1 MANEMQVGTKF
12 IPDTRAYL
20 AEVNVLK
27 LNSAAKMAGL
37 RWKNGNPE
45 YTKQGII
52 EKLHQHPS
60 ILRATLA
67 TLERMDSG
75 TQSKPINLLD
85 DLEDE
90 TEAEDPRERSESLV
104 QETPKPAVP
113 FDGVSRQVILDLR
126 NSIDN
131 ALRSLGNLERSNT
144 QDHNGFN
151 AKFSHIGNGLDTL
164 VKRINELEKRAPIQI
179 NIPAHTPI
187 QIDPNSCHESY
198 PKLIKYL
205 QINRRVILV
214 GSAGTGK
221 SMAVKNAAEALGV
234 DFYLVPPVT
243 MSHELIGHRDAQGVF
258 HETPLFQA
266 YTKGGLCL
274 LDEADASLPDALL
287 CANPIL
293 DGNGFATFGDGN
305 LHKQHP
311 DFFAVFNMN
320 TDGNGAT
327 MQYAGRNRLD
337 GATVARFGVRIQ
349 WNVDP
354 RIERAMCA
362 GQDQWYQVIQS
373 VRAFMEQRQIVDVN
387 ATPRHAKTG
396 AALLNA
402 GLDKND
408 VLIDSLKSGALAEV
422 WSDVLRLPAV
432 NTFIRG

>member
-1 MANEMQVGTKF
+1 MQVGTKF

-75 TQSKPINLLD
+75 VQSKPINLLD

-90 TEAEDPRERSESLV
+90 TEASNASDIV
-104 QETPKPAVP
+104 HETPKPNP
-113 FDGVSRQVILDLR
+113 IEGQSPHQVVLDLR
-126 NSIDN
+126 ASIDN

-144 QDHNGFN
+144 QDHIGFN
-151 AKFSHIGNGLDTL
+151 AKFSHVNNSMTHLAY
-164 VKRINELEKRAPIQI
+164 RIDELEKRAPIQI

-187 QIDPNSCHESY
+187 QIDPNSCHEAY

-234 DFYLVPPVT
+234 QFYLVPPVT

-305 LHKQHP
+305 LHAQHP

-422 WSDVLRLPAV
+422 WSDVVRLPAV